1 MLNVLEAVNHPEH
14 YQGVYSEVCADL
26 FREHFGLNSE
36 DLEMECI
43 DFIEA
48 NDQYSDFLL
57 GNAIKYLWRS
67 GSKDDASTDLLK
79 ALWYLKR
86 WKAPKR
92 QPWKSLF
99 FKAFGGSSARN
110 NMEFAVLSLI
120 RDLEKQIKLN
130 P

>member
-1 MLNVLEAVNHPEH
+1 MLEAVNHPEH
-14 YQGVYSEVCADL
+14 YQGVYSQVCADL
-26 FREHFGLNSE
+26 LMEHL
-36 DLEMECI
+36 DLSVVDLGMECI
-43 DFIEA
+43 DFIEQH
-48 NDQYSDFLL
+48 DLCSDFLL

-67 GSKDDASTDLLK
+67 GSKDNAHTDLLK

-92 QPWKSLF
+92 QPWKILF
-99 FKAFGGSSARN
+99 FKGFGGSSARN
-110 NMEFAVLSLI
+110 KLEFAVLSLI

>member
-1 MLNVLEAVNHPEH
+1 MPVVINHPEH
-14 YQGVYSEVCADL
+14 YQGVYSEVCRDL
-26 FREHFGLNSE
+26 LLLHLALSPD

-67 GSKDDASTDLLK
+67 GSKGDAPIDLLK

-86 WKAPKR
+86 WKSPKR

-99 FKAFGGSSARN
+99 FKVFGGSLARN
-110 NMEFAVLSLI
+110 NMEFAVSSLI
-120 RDLEKQIKLN
+120 RDLEAQIKLN